1 MTCGVQSITLSK
13 STRVVRFSTTCI
25 ASEIISVPMSLT
37 FVYSICSISTDGTK
51 FPVQYGISRAQLGH
65 NILRSFGVDSCLWR
79 TSKVVTA
86 LRLTEKSDWPET
98 RAFVNIRMK
107 LAVELEACS
116 TCDTSLG
123 YAKIII
129 LYYLKVDSAKT
140 FLSCTKC
147 NHTGKSASL
156 PHLILVATQT
166 PQGPDWH
173 LFRSNIRSATSWAM
187 TREIKLLSSGA
198 DA

>member
-1 MTCGVQSITLSK
+1 MYHNPQKHEGSSLLENLY
-13 STRVVRFSTTCI
+13 RFRDKQCSD
-25 ASEIISVPMSLT
+25 ELEV
-37 FVYSICSISTDGTK
+37 VYSICSISTDGTK
-51 FPVQYGISRAQLGH
+51 LPVQYRIYRAQLGH

-86 LRLTEKSDWPET
+86 LRLTEKRDWPES

-107 LAVELEACS
+107 LSVELEACS

-140 FLSCTKC
+140 SLSCTKC
-147 NHTGKSASL
+147 IFMTF
-156 PHLILVATQT
+156 V
-166 PQGPDWH
+166 GPRISCQIH
-173 LFRSNIRSATSWAM
+173 ANPTKTIRQA
-187 TREIKLLSSGA
+187 IP
-198 DA
+198 